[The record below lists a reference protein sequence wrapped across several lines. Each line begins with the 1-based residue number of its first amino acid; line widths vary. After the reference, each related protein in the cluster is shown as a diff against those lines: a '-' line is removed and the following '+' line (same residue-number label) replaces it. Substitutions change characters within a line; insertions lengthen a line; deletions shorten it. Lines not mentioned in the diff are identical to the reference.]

1 MNAQLS
7 LQNLTAPVN
16 FFETLDRCRSA
27 SVVASKIDQRLFALK
42 NCGHGW
48 LSSIRAIRREVC
60 SILAARQSDFHRAGG
75 LAFSLSQN
83 ESEAFQT
90 SVRLPFA
97 VTTPRALIH
106 LPCSRAQS
114 VPIMAAPA

>member
-1 MNAQLS
+1 MNAQIS

-27 SVVASKIDQRLFALK
+27 SVVPSKIDQRLFALK

-75 LAFSLSQN
+75 VAFSLSPHS
-83 ESEAFQT
+83 SEEFQT
-90 SVRLPFA
+90 NVRLHMS
-97 VTTPRALIH
+97 VSIH
-106 LPCSRAQS
+106 CARHH
-114 VPIMAAPA
+114 

>member
-48 LSSIRAIRREVC
+48 LSSSRAIRREVC
-60 SILAARQSDFHRAGG
+60 SISAARQSDFHRAGG
-75 LAFSLSQN
+75 VAFSLSTN

-90 SVRLPFA
+90 SVCVRFV
-97 VTTPRALIH
+97 VT
-106 LPCSRAQS
+106 
-114 VPIMAAPA
+114 VPHVRYHFVSLRDM

>member
-1 MNAQLS
+1 MNARIS
-7 LQNLTAPVN
+7 LQNLTSPVN
-16 FFETLDRCRSA
+16 LLETPHRCRSA

-60 SILAARQSDFHRAGG
+60 AISAARQSDFHRAGG
-75 LAFSLSQN
+75 VAFSLSPN

-90 SVRLPFA
+90 SVRLRFA
-97 VTTPRALIH
+97 VTIPQRSEEHTSELQS
-106 LPCSRAQS
+106 PCNLVCRL
-114 VPIMAAPA
+114 

>member
-1 MNAQLS
+1 MNAQIS

-16 FFETLDRCRSA
+16 FLETLHRCRSA
-27 SVVASKIDQRLFALK
+27 SVVTSKIDQRLFALK

-60 SILAARQSDFHRAGG
+60 SISAARQSDFHRAGEVA
-75 LAFSLSQN
+75 LSLSPN

-90 SVRLPFA
+90 SVRLRFA
-97 VTTPRALIH
+97 VTIPHALIH
-106 LPCSRAQS
+106 LTSSRAQ
-114 VPIMAAPA
+114 

>member
-1 MNAQLS
+1 MNAQIS

-60 SILAARQSDFHRAGG
+60 SISAARQSDFHRASGV
-75 LAFSLSQN
+75 AFSLSPN
-83 ESEAFQT
+83 ESEALQT
-90 SVRLPFA
+90 SLSLRYA
-97 VTTPRALIH
+97 VTSPH
-106 LPCSRAQS
+106 
-114 VPIMAAPA
+114 